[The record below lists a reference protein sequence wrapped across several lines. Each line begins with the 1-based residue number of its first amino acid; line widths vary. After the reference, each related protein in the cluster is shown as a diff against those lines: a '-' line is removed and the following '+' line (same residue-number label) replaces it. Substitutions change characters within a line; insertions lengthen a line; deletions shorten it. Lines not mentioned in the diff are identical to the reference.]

1 MNHRLLALF
10 IVCLACGKSD
20 EPETAA
26 KTSPIAAATPVSS
39 DSTRQAPQGK
49 CPGTGYWAL
58 CSLETRLK
66 RSGFVL
72 TKLDG
77 DTTARA
83 GFSVAPTAYKLGRG
97 RLEVFIYGD
106 SGALAKDIAGLDT
119 ITVTPPGS
127 QSMWPSPPT
136 LVRSGNLAAVFME
149 QNPRQAERFV
159 LAITAGAPSAR

>member
-1 MNHRLLALF
+1 MNHRLLTLL

-20 EPETAA
+20 EPKTVAV
-26 KTSPIAAATPVSS
+26 TSPPLASTRVTP
-39 DSTRQAPQGK
+39 DSTRRASQEK

-77 DTTARA
+77 DTAVRA
-83 GFSVAPTAYKLGRG
+83 GFSVTPTAYKLGRG
-97 RLEVFIYGD
+97 RLEVFLYSD
-106 SGALAKDIAGLDT
+106 SAGLAKDIAGLDT

-127 QSMWPSPPT
+127 QSAWPSPPT
-136 LVRSGNLAAVFME
+136 LVRSGNLAAVYME
-149 QNPRQAERFV
+149 QNPRQAERFI

>member
-1 MNHRLLALF
+1 MNHRMLALL
-10 IVCLACGKSD
+10 IVCIACGRSD
-20 EPETAA
+20 EPERVAET
-26 KTSPIAAATPVSS
+26 TPPLASTTVKP
-39 DSTRQAPQGK
+39 DSTRRAYQEK

-77 DTTARA
+77 DSATRA
-83 GFSVAPTAYKLGRG
+83 GFSVTPTAYKLGRG
-97 RLEVFIYGD
+97 RLEVFLYGD
-106 SGALAKDIAGLDT
+106 SAGLAKDIAGLDT

-136 LVRSGNLAAVFME
+136 LVRSGNLATVFME